1 MPFGYGYADPRHFRG
16 DVFRRNTYCCFLF
29 PPVGGYVPVRDYAR
43 TRRARRRTSP
53 GAKSILAIVLVA
65 FVAGGLYSG
74 YVFYSTLKAAV
85 MQPPSWSLLSIPD
98 GAPGSTQIGS
108 DPVVTTATNSS
119 PVWTGQERVN
129 VLLLGVDQREDERGQ
144 PTRTDTM
151 IVLTLDPV
159 SKSAGMLS
167 IPRDLW
173 VAIPLKEVGEERI
186 NAAHFFGDSYKY
198 PGGGPA
204 LAKKTVSL
212 NLGIPIHFY
221 ARVDFQGF
229 ERVVNSIGGI
239 NIDVPTPL
247 RDDQYPD
254 GNYGT
259 IRVFIP
265 AGLQHMDGQT
275 ALIYSRS
282 RHSDSDFGRIKRQQ
296 QVLLALRE
304 QGLQLGLLPKLPF
317 LFTTLKD
324 AVTTDIPAKEALVL
338 AQLAAQIDM
347 KNIVSRSI
355 DANMVTEYVTPGGAD
370 VVVPKREE
378 IKTMI
383 QEMFYRPKAPAPT
396 AVPPTPTAS
405 AVEDKQKLKDDA
417 AKIEVQNGTDVEGL
431 AAKAKAALD
440 LRGYQVVSVANAELS
455 NYQDTVLIYY
465 SDTKRY
471 TRDQLVRFFG
481 VSPANLRNGNNPR
494 SEVDFRVIL
503 GASAKI
509 P

>member
-1 MPFGYGYADPRHFRG
+1 
-16 DVFRRNTYCCFLF
+16 
-29 PPVGGYVPVRDYAR
+29 VPVKDYAR
-43 TRRARRRTSP
+43 TRRAKRRTSP
-53 GAKSILAIVLVA
+53 WAKSMVAVILVV

-74 YVFYSTLKAAV
+74 YIFYSTLKAAV
-85 MQPPSWSLLSIPD
+85 MQPPSWSLPSIQE
-98 GAPGSTQIGS
+98 GSPASIVSNVDAGGKPS
-108 DPVVTTATNSS
+108 AAITAEPS

-129 VLLLGVDQREDERGQ
+129 VLLLGVDQREDEKGM
-144 PTRTDTM
+144 PTRSDTM

-186 NAAHFFGDSYKY
+186 NSAHFFGEVYKY

-212 NLGIPIHFY
+212 NLGIPIHYY
-221 ARVDFQGF
+221 ARVDFRGF
-229 ERVVNSIGGI
+229 ERVVDSVGGI
-239 NIDVPTPL
+239 NIDVEKPL
-247 RDDQYPD
+247 RDDEFPD
-254 GNYGT
+254 GAYGT
-259 IRVFIP
+259 IRIFFP

-275 ALIYSRS
+275 ALMYARS

-324 AVTTDIPAKEALVL
+324 AVATDVPAREALVL

-347 KNIVSRSI
+347 KSIVSRSI
-355 DANMVTEYVTPGGAD
+355 DENMVIPYITPGGAD

-378 IKTMI
+378 IRKLI
-383 QEMFYRPKAPAPT
+383 EEMFYAPKAPTPAPKAT
-396 AVPPTPTAS
+396 AIPPTPTAS
-405 AVEDKQKLKDDA
+405 AVEDKQKLKDEA
-417 AKIEVQNGTDVEGL
+417 ARIEIQNGAGIDGF
-431 AAKAKAALD
+431 AARAKAALEP
-440 LRGYQVVSVANAELS
+440 RGYQIVAIADADLS
-455 NYQDTVLIYY
+455 TYKDTVLIYY
-465 SDTKRY
+465 SDTKKY

-481 VSPANLRNGNNPR
+481 VTPANVRNGANPR
-494 SEVDFRVIL
+494 SDVDFRVIL
-503 GASAKI
+503 GVSAKL

>member
-1 MPFGYGYADPRHFRG
+1 
-16 DVFRRNTYCCFLF
+16 
-29 PPVGGYVPVRDYAR
+29 VPVREYAR
-43 TRRARRRTSP
+43 TRRARRKASP
-53 GAKSILAIVLVA
+53 WAKSILAIVLVA

-85 MQPPSWSLLSIPD
+85 MQPPSWSLPSIPD
-98 GAPGSTQIGS
+98 GRPNSTQPAS
-108 DPVVTTATNSS
+108 DPVAVVATNSS

-129 VLLLGVDQREDERGQ
+129 VLLLGVDQRADEKGQ

-159 SKSAGMLS
+159 SKTGGMLS

-186 NAAHFFGDSYKY
+186 NAAHFFGDTYKY

-212 NLGIPIHFY
+212 NLGIPIHYF

-229 ERVVNSIGGI
+229 ERVVDSVGGI

-254 GNYGT
+254 GSYGT

-275 ALIYSRS
+275 ALIYARS

-324 AVTTDIPAKEALVL
+324 AVTTDVPAKEALVL

-355 DANMVTEYVTPGGAD
+355 DTSMVTEYITPGGAD

-383 QEMFYRPKAPAPT
+383 QEMFYTPKAPAPT
-396 AVPPTPTAS
+396 AVPPTPTVS
-405 AVEDKQKLKDDA
+405 AIEDKQKLKDDA
-417 AKIEVQNGTDVEGL
+417 ARIEVQNGTDIEGL
-431 AAKAKAALD
+431 AAKAKSALD

-465 SDTKRY
+465 SEAKKY

-481 VSPANLRNGNNPR
+481 VSAANLRNGNNPR

>member
-1 MPFGYGYADPRHFRG
+1 M
-16 DVFRRNTYCCFLF
+16 
-29 PPVGGYVPVRDYAR
+29 PVREYAR
-43 TRRARRRTSP
+43 TRRVRRKTSP
-53 GAKSILAIVLVA
+53 WAKSILAIVLVA

-74 YVFYSTLKAAV
+74 YIFYSTLKAAV
-85 MQPPSWSLLSIPD
+85 MQPPSWSLPSIA
-98 GAPGSTQIGS
+98 GGTSGSTQTGS
-108 DPVVTTATNSS
+108 ASGATTATDSS

-129 VLLLGVDQREDERGQ
+129 VLLLGVDQRDDEKGQ
-144 PTRTDTM
+144 PTRSDTM

-159 SKSAGMLS
+159 SKTGGMLS

-186 NAAHFFGDSYKY
+186 NAAHFFGDFYKY

-212 NLGIPIHFY
+212 NLGIPIHYY
-221 ARVDFQGF
+221 ARVDFRGF
-229 ERVVNSIGGI
+229 ERVVDSVGGI
-239 NIDVPTPL
+239 NLDVQKPL
-247 RDDQYPD
+247 RDDEYPD

-259 IRVFIP
+259 VRIFIP

-275 ALIYSRS
+275 ALIYARS

-324 AVTTDIPAKEALVL
+324 AVKTDIPAKEALVL

-347 KNIVSRSI
+347 KGIVSRSI
-355 DANMVTEYVTPGGAD
+355 DENMVTEYVTPGGAD
-370 VVVPKREE
+370 VIVPKRDE
-378 IKTMI
+378 IKKLI
-383 QEMFYRPKAPAPT
+383 QEIFYTPKAPAPT
-396 AVPPTPTAS
+396 TVPPTPTAT
-405 AVEDKQKLKDDA
+405 AVEDKQKLKDEA
-417 AKIEVQNGTDVEGL
+417 ARIEVQNGTDIDGL
-431 AAKAKAALD
+431 AAKARSALE
-440 LRGYQVVSVANAELS
+440 LRGYQVVSLANAELN
-455 NYQDTVLIYY
+455 NYKDTVLVYY
-465 SDTKRY
+465 SDTKKY
-471 TRDQLVRFFG
+471 TRDQLVRYFG
-481 VSPANLRNGNNPR
+481 VSPANVRNGNNPR
-494 SEVDFRVIL
+494 SDVDFRVIL

>member
-1 MPFGYGYADPRHFRG
+1 M
-16 DVFRRNTYCCFLF
+16 
-29 PPVGGYVPVRDYAR
+29 PVRDYAR
-43 TRRARRRTSP
+43 TRRTRRKTSP
-53 GAKSILAIVLVA
+53 WAKSVLSGILVL

-85 MQPPSWSLLSIPD
+85 MQPPSWSLPSIPD
-98 GAPGSTQIGS
+98 G
-108 DPVVTTATNSS
+108 TTGASQAGTDSPAAIAIDSS

-129 VLLLGVDQREDERGQ
+129 VLLLGVDQREDEKGQ
-144 PTRTDTM
+144 PTRSDTM

-159 SKSAGMLS
+159 SKTGGMLS

-186 NAAHFFGDSYKY
+186 NSAHFFGDFYKY

-212 NLGIPIHFY
+212 NLGIPIHYY

-229 ERVVNSIGGI
+229 QRVVDSVGGI
-239 NIDVPTPL
+239 NVDVQTPL
-247 RDDQYPD
+247 RDDQFPD
-254 GNYGT
+254 SNYGT
-259 IRVFIP
+259 MRIFIP

-275 ALIYSRS
+275 ALIYARS

-324 AVTTDIPAKEALVL
+324 AVKTDIPAKEALVL
-338 AQLAAQIDM
+338 AQLAAQVDM
-347 KNIVSRSI
+347 KNIASRSI
-355 DANMVTEYVTPGGAD
+355 DANMVTEYTTPGGAD
-370 VVVPKREE
+370 VVVPRRDE
-378 IKTMI
+378 IKTLI
-383 QEMFYRPKAPAPT
+383 QEMFYAPKAPAPT
-396 AVPPTPTAS
+396 MVPPTPTVS
-405 AVEDKQKLKDDA
+405 AVEDKQKLKDEA
-417 AKIEVQNGTDVEGL
+417 ARIEVQNGTDVDGL
-431 AAKAKAALD
+431 AAKARSALE
-440 LRGYQVVSVANAELS
+440 LRGYQVVGVTNAELS
-455 NYQDTVLIYY
+455 NYKDTVLVYY
-465 SDTKRY
+465 FDNKKY
-471 TRDQLVRFFG
+471 TRDQLARFFSI
-481 VSPANLRNGNNPR
+481 SPANVRNGNNPK
-494 SEVDFRVIL
+494 SDVDFRVIL

>member
-1 MPFGYGYADPRHFRG
+1 M
-16 DVFRRNTYCCFLF
+16 
-29 PPVGGYVPVRDYAR
+29 PVRDYAR
-43 TRRARRRTSP
+43 ARRTRRGTSP
-53 GAKSILAIVLVA
+53 WVKSVLATVLVV

-85 MQPPSWSLLSIPD
+85 MQPPSWSLPSIPD
-98 GAPGSTQIGS
+98 GTSAPGQTSS
-108 DPVVTTATNSS
+108 DPVVAIANDSS

-129 VLLLGVDQREDERGQ
+129 VLLLGVDQRQDEKGQ
-144 PTRTDTM
+144 PTRSDTM

-159 SKSAGMLS
+159 SKTGGMLS

-186 NAAHFFGDSYKY
+186 NSAHFFGDIYKY

-212 NLGIPIHFY
+212 NLGIPIHYY

-229 ERVVNSIGGI
+229 ERVVDSIGGI
-239 NIDVPTPL
+239 NVDVQTPL

-259 IRVFIP
+259 IRIFIP

-275 ALIYSRS
+275 ALIFARS

-296 QVLLALRE
+296 QVLMALRE

-324 AVTTDIPAKEALVL
+324 AVATDVPAREALVL
-338 AQLAAQIDM
+338 AQLAAQIDV
-347 KNIVSRSI
+347 KNITSRSI
-355 DANMVTEYVTPGGAD
+355 DPNMVTEYITPGGAD

-378 IKTMI
+378 IKQLI
-383 QEMFYRPKAPAPT
+383 QEMFYPPKAPTPT

-405 AVEDKQKLKDDA
+405 AVEDKQKLKDEA
-417 AKIEVQNGTDVEGL
+417 AAIEVQNGAGIDGL
-431 AAKAKAALD
+431 AAKAKSALE
-440 LRGYQVVSVANAELS
+440 LRGYRVVGITDAELN
-455 NYQDTVLIYY
+455 NYKDTVLIYY
-465 SDTKRY
+465 SDTKKY
-471 TRDQLVRFFG
+471 TRDQLIRFFS
-481 VSPANLRNGNNPR
+481 VSPANVRNGNNPR
-494 SEVDFRVIL
+494 SDVDFRVIL

>member
-1 MPFGYGYADPRHFRG
+1 M
-16 DVFRRNTYCCFLF
+16 
-29 PPVGGYVPVRDYAR
+29 PVRDYAR
-43 TRRARRRTSP
+43 TRRARRKTSP
-53 GAKSILAIVLVA
+53 WAKSILAIVLVV

-74 YVFYSTLKAAV
+74 YIFYSTLKAAV
-85 MQPPSWSLLSIPD
+85 MQPPSWLLPSIPD
-98 GAPGSTQIGS
+98 GTSGSTQTGS
-108 DPVVTTATNSS
+108 NPGAITAADSS

-129 VLLLGVDQREDERGQ
+129 VLLLGVDQRDDEKGQ
-144 PTRTDTM
+144 PTRSDTM

-159 SKSAGMLS
+159 SKTGGMLS

-173 VAIPLKEVGEERI
+173 VAIPLKEIGEERI
-186 NAAHFFGDSYKY
+186 NAAHFFGDFYKY

-212 NLGIPIHFY
+212 NLGIPIHYY
-221 ARVDFQGF
+221 ARVDFRGF
-229 ERVVNSIGGI
+229 ERVVDSVGGI
-239 NIDVPTPL
+239 NLDVQKPL
-247 RDDQYPD
+247 RDDEYPD

-259 IRVFIP
+259 MRIFIP

-275 ALIYSRS
+275 ALIYARS

-324 AVTTDIPAKEALVL
+324 AVKTDIPAKEALVL

-347 KNIVSRSI
+347 KNIGSRSI
-355 DANMVTEYVTPGGAD
+355 DENMVTEYITPGGAD
-370 VVVPKREE
+370 VVVPKRDE
-378 IKTMI
+378 IKKLI
-383 QEMFYRPKAPAPT
+383 QEIFYTPKAPAPT
-396 AVPPTPTAS
+396 TVPPTPTAT
-405 AVEDKQKLKDDA
+405 AVEDKQKLKDEA
-417 AKIEVQNGTDVEGL
+417 ARIEVQNGTDIDGL
-431 AAKAKAALD
+431 AAKARSALE
-440 LRGYQVVSVANAELS
+440 LRGYQVVSLANAELN
-455 NYQDTVLIYY
+455 NYKDTVLVYY
-465 SDTKRY
+465 SDTKKY

-481 VSPANLRNGNNPR
+481 VSPANVRNGNNPR
-494 SEVDFRVIL
+494 SDVDFRVIL